1 MADRADDFVLPFQI
15 DRWGLRGRLVRL
27 GDTVDTILGRHDY
40 PPAVG
45 RLLGEATALAACLS
59 STVKF
64 EGVFT
69 LQAKGDG
76 AVGML
81 VSDVTSE
88 GGVRG
93 YTGYSADAIARIAG
107 ETERP
112 SAARLFGG
120 GYLAFT
126 VDQGRGQDRYQG
138 IVELQGSSLAESVH
152 HYFRQ
157 SEQIETGLALACDR
171 VDDAQGGAA
180 KWRATALMVQRLPGE
195 LGRAVRPPDAPPLP
209 NDAAI
214 DEGWRRAMVFMGSA
228 TERELLDPGISAER
242 LLYRLFHEDGVRVFS
257 KRAIEPTCRCT
268 PGRAA
273 GILKSFP
280 RAEIEEMKIDGV
292 VTVTCEFCN
301 RSEVFTDD
309 DLDRIYAH

>member
-1 MADRADDFVLPFQI
+1 MAERADDFVLPFQI

-27 GDTVDTILGRHDY
+27 GGTVDTILGRHDY

-64 EGVFT
+64 DGVFT
-69 LQAKGDG
+69 LQAKGEG
-76 AVGML
+76 AVGLL
-81 VSDVTSE
+81 VADVTSA

-93 YTGYSADAIARIAG
+93 YSGYSAEAVARIAR

-126 VDQGRGQDRYQG
+126 VDQGRGRDRYQG
-138 IVELQGSSLAESVH
+138 IVELHGSSLAESVH

-171 VDDAQGGAA
+171 VDGTHGGES
-180 KWRATALMVQRLPGE
+180 WRAAALMVQRLPDE
-195 LGRAVRPPDAPPLP
+195 LGSAARPPGAPSLP
-209 NDAAI
+209 DPAAI
-214 DEGWRRAMVFMGSA
+214 DEGWRRAVTFMGSA
-228 TERELLDPGISAER
+228 SERELLDPALSAER
-242 LLYRLFHEDGVRVFS
+242 LLYRLFHEDGVRVFH
-257 KRAIEPTCRCT
+257 KRSVEPTCRCT

-273 GILKSFP
+273 AILKSFP
-280 RAEIEEMKIDGV
+280 RAEIEELKADGV

-309 DLDRIYAH
+309 DLDRLYAH